1 MADKKEIEVIEPQ
14 YGFWEVC
21 VEIATEDSETGKIK
35 KVKEIHLV
43 DDITAGSVEKKVSQ
57 EMEGTMWEWKIVSV
71 KQSKINCVY

>member
-43 DDITAGSVEKKVSQ
+43 DGVNCSDVEAKVAQ
-57 EMEGTMWEWKIVSV
+57 EMEGTMWEWKICSA
-71 KQSKINCVY
+71 KCSKINCVY